1 MATKDKK
8 KNLTAE
14 ERQQYDEWKAQHQ
27 DKQLSKSDKA
37 IIQMASNGIVNA
49 ITTKAATAFLIL
61 YSTYQRNFH
70 FVDAG
75 EIRMESVQIAECTKQ
90 AKKVG
95 VFDFHV
101 SKNKCKYIFRLLG
114 CEIEVTYK
122 KDPNFLE
129 E

>member
-1 MATKDKK
+1 MAAKDKK
-8 KNLTAE
+8 KDLTAE
-14 ERQQYDEWKAQHQ
+14 ERLQFDEWKAQYK
-27 DKQLSKSDKA
+27 DKQLSKSDQA
-37 IIQMASNGIVNA
+37 IIDMASSGIVNA
-49 ITTKAATAFLIL
+49 ITIKAATAFLIL

-70 FVDAG
+70 FVDVG
-75 EIRMESVQIAECTKQ
+75 EIRIESVQLTESTKK

-95 VFDFHV
+95 EFDFHV

>member
-1 MATKDKK
+1 MAAKDKK

-70 FVDAG
+70 FVDTG
-75 EIRMESVQIAECTKQ
+75 EICMESVQLTESTKKSKKIGEC
-90 AKKVG
+90 
-95 VFDFHV
+95 DIHV

-129 E
+129 V